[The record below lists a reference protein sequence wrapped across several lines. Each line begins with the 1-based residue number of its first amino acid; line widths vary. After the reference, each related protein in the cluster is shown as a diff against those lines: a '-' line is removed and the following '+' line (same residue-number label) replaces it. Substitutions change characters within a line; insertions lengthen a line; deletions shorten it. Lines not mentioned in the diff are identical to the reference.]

1 MTANRSLGIAFA
13 IVCLCILGIMPI
25 LAAGRPAAFDGLTFT
40 LWLTFW
46 QLVCA
51 VPLFIRE
58 RMAGERTSALA
69 ALPPQRR
76 MRTILI
82 ALATGTIFGVST
94 WMYVVAAEKA
104 GPVSMAIAL
113 QSYPLFAILLEAAF
127 LGKRKRPVE
136 LALTGVILVALVY
149 LTTNGT
155 FLLSDVSWW
164 SAYALGI
171 PVLWA
176 IAHLLLREV
185 LTTTTVTPNQ
195 VTISRLIIS
204 GVFLLLVY
212 AVYGESGGLAA
223 GLVDPAFQLSALL
236 LGAAYYAE
244 LIFWFH
250 AMRHIDVS
258 VGSSIVVP
266 APALTMVIAVALGG
280 AAIEPHQIVALAVIA
295 AALYGLLL
303 AGRQR
308 LPKPAA

>member
-1 MTANRSLGIAFA
+1 MTANRSLGIGFAF
-13 IVCLCILGIMPI
+13 VCLLILGVMPI
-25 LAAGRPAAFDGLTFT
+25 LAAGRPAGFDGLTFT

-58 RMAGERTSALA
+58 SMAGQRAPKLGA
-69 ALPPQRR
+69 MPPQRR
-76 MRTILI
+76 TRTILI
-82 ALATGTIFGVST
+82 ALLTSVIFSVST

-113 QSYPLFAILLEAAF
+113 QSYPLFAILLEAVF

-164 SAYALGI
+164 SVYALGI
-171 PVLWA
+171 PALWA
-176 IAHLLLREV
+176 IAHMLLRDV
-185 LTTTTVTPNQ
+185 LTTTAVTPNQ
-195 VTISRLIIS
+195 ITVSRLIIS
-204 GVFLLLVY
+204 GVLLLLVY
-212 AVYGESGGLAA
+212 FVFGESGGLAA
-223 GLVDPAFQLSALL
+223 GLLDPAFQLSALL
-236 LGAAYYAE
+236 LGVAYYAE

-258 VGSSIVVP
+258 VASSIIVP
-266 APALTMVIAVALGG
+266 APALTMVIAVALGS
-280 AAIEPHQIVALAVIA
+280 AAIQPHQIVALAVIA

-303 AGRQR
+303 AGRQK
-308 LPKPAA
+308 LPKPAT